1 MERGESYVNKA
12 VTFIMKLFRVGMLL
26 NSLFWVLG
34 LSTLWMTYA
43 YGNEPAVVLY
53 PDEVEKLMV
62 EVDELSRF
70 DSDFKALLYLQQKHR
85 EKGDLLYKAA
95 IYRQDESDRLMM
107 LFLKPKSDAGKG
119 YLLLDK
125 NLFLYTPDTGSWTRV
140 SEDRISGTDTNLAD
154 FDDWSLSE
162 DYKAEFV
169 AMEKLGKQSV
179 YHLKLTARPDAEV
192 KAQTIHLWI
201 ELKKHFSLKIEE
213 YAASG
218 RLMRTTYRTKWRKL
232 NDANAKVRYVPM
244 ETRIYDE
251 IEKGNQTIV
260 VIDKIALKP
269 LPSEIFTK
277 AWLESKSR

>member
-1 MERGESYVNKA
+1 
-12 VTFIMKLFRVGMLL
+12 MKSFRIGMSLRFLFQ
-26 NSLFWVLG
+26 VLG
-34 LSTLWMTYA
+34 LSSLCIA
-43 YGNEPAVVLY
+43 YVYSSEPEVVLY
-53 PDEVEKLMV
+53 QDEVDKLML
-62 EVDELSRF
+62 EVDKLSRF

-154 FDDWSLSE
+154 FDDWSLSA
-162 DYKAEFV
+162 DYNAEFV
-169 AMEKLGKQSV
+169 GLEKLGKQAV
-179 YHLKLTARPDAEV
+179 YHLKLMAKPGSEV
-192 KAQTIHLWI
+192 KAQKIDLWV
-201 ELKKHFSLKIEE
+201 EVNKHFSLKIEE
-213 YAASG
+213 YAFSG
-218 RLMRTTYRTKWRKL
+218 RLMRTTYRTKWRKV
-232 NDANAKVRYVPM
+232 NDDNDTVRYLPM

-260 VIDKIALKP
+260 VIDKIVLKP
-269 LPSEIFTK
+269 LPGEIFTK